1 MDKKNL
7 QELAKLGLSKK
18 TISLMTESEA
28 KLLFEKI
35 NKKKETKEAVATVTQ
50 NTKIDPQK
58 DKVPPGTPFAT
69 AQKMAEKGASTG
81 LVKTLNTTD
90 INTEKQSLDK
100 LVDPKELGEGKK
112 KKKKY
117 NPWAVCTSSV
127 GRKDKKKYED
137 CVMGVKKK
145 LKEGKNPYEYIIE
158 SKMEEIV
165 ENHMS
170 PKISKKELIQII
182 QEKKMMMRKPIGKST
197 MIGGEVGES
206 ETKEKEK
213 VKTQPKTRPTSP
225 NKKPSQAPHPA
236 KAMMMKKETM
246 EGETETETAP
256 TRVTPKTDP
265 GTRPSHPGKK
275 PNPDTEHAPAKAGD
289 KDRIINAIMKLLGSG
304 K

>member
-1 MDKKNL
+1 
-7 QELAKLGLSKK
+7 
-18 TISLMTESEA
+18 MTESEV

-35 NKKKETKEAVATVTQ
+35 NKKKEAKEATQDIEKKTTLDKADVFNNVTVDQ
-50 NTKIDPQK
+50 MEKITKAKKP
-58 DKVPPGTPFAT
+58 
-69 AQKMAEKGASTG
+69 
-81 LVKTLNTTD
+81 LVKK
-90 INTEKQSLDK
+90 EKDVPLDTK
-100 LVDPKELGEGKK
+100 TVKSPSELSDEITEGKK

-117 NPWAVCTSSV
+117 NPWAVCTASV
-127 GRKDKKKYED
+127 GRKNKKKYED

-145 LKEGKNPYEYIIE
+145 LKEGKNPYEYLIE

-165 ENHMS
+165 ESHLA
-170 PKISKKELIQII
+170 PKISKKELIQVI
-182 QEKKMMMRKPIGKST
+182 QEKKMRMNRPIGRST
-197 MIGGEVGES
+197 MIGGEVDES

-225 NKKPSQAPHPA
+225 NKKPSEAPHPA

-265 GTRPSHPGKK
+265 GTRPSHPGKNPK
-275 PNPDTEHAPAKAGD
+275 PDSSPAPAKA
-289 KDRIINAIMKLLGSG
+289 KKLEIIKSIMKLLGTE

>member
-1 MDKKNL
+1 
-7 QELAKLGLSKK
+7 
-18 TISLMTESEA
+18 MTESEV

-35 NKKKETKEAVATVTQ
+35 NKKKVTKEATQ
-50 NTKIDPQK
+50 
-58 DKVPPGTPFAT
+58 
-69 AQKMAEKGASTG
+69 
-81 LVKTLNTTD
+81 TD
-90 INTEKQSLDK
+90 IKQTQPKLDDEVEKMKLSDADK
-100 LVDPKELGEGKK
+100 LVQAAKSGKPLEKKGEPKNFDLKQVKKISDISSEVTEGKK

-127 GRKDKKKYED
+127 GRKDTKKYED

-165 ENHMS
+165 ESHLT

-182 QEKKMMMRKPIGKST
+182 QEKKMRMKKPT
-197 MIGGEVGES
+197 VLGGEIGEG

-213 VKTQPKTRPTSP
+213 VKTQPKTKPTSP
-225 NKKPSQAPHPA
+225 NKNPSKAPHPA
-236 KAMMMKKETM
+236 KAMIKRETM

-256 TRVTPKTDP
+256 TRTTPKTDP

>member
-7 QELAKLGLSKK
+7 QELTKMGLSKK
-18 TISLMTESEA
+18 TISLMTESEV

-35 NKKKETKEAVATVTQ
+35 NKKKEAKEATQ
-50 NTKIDPQK
+50 DVKKETKLDNTDVFNNISYENMQK
-58 DKVPPGTPFAT
+58 
-69 AQKMAEKGASTG
+69 
-81 LVKTLNTTD
+81 LVKQKQPLKQETKNQPLDTKSVKLSD
-90 INTEKQSLDK
+90 ISNEF
-100 LVDPKELGEGKK
+100 KEEIGEGKK

-117 NPWAVCTSSV
+117 NPWAVCTASV

-145 LKEGKNPYEYIIE
+145 LKEGKDPYEYIIE

-165 ENHMS
+165 ENHLA
-170 PKISKKELIQII
+170 PKISKKELIQVI
-182 QEKKMMMRKPIGKST
+182 QEKKMMMNKPIGKST

-225 NKKPSQAPHPA
+225 NKKPSEAPHPA

-265 GTRPSHPGKK
+265 GTRPSHPGKNPK
-275 PNPDTEHAPAKAGD
+275 PDSSPAPAKA
-289 KDRIINAIMKLLGSG
+289 KKVEIIKSIMKLLGTG